1 MSIDG
6 VGAYDLISRNAMLE
20 GLFRL
25 EGGDQ
30 ILPFVRCFYGS
41 PSTYLWE
48 DEMGVTQSIPQGE
61 GGEQGDLL
69 MPLLYALG
77 QHGALLAMQARLG
90 AGEYVFA
97 YLLDIHTVTGP
108 ARVDVAHVVVEEE
121 LWSHARI
128 HLHHRK
134 TQVWSK
140 GSTELS
146 GVEAMTRA
154 AQAVK
159 NGTVVWRG
167 NPMLPTTQQG
177 LKVLGIPIGHEAFV
191 QRFLENKTTEQ
202 QVLFQ
207 RIPWVNDPQSACLLL
222 LMCGSTRAHCWL
234 RALRPEDT
242 ESFARRRRERVDMPS
257 PDSWHAE
264 CPVWCAHFGDPCT
277 LGRWAW
283 IGQRGASAP
292 CRTLDELGQLPS
304 HGQTATP
311 SHCGTHD
318 LGDATMAG
326 AG

>member
-20 GLFRL
+20 GILRM

-30 ILPFVRCFYGS
+30 ILPFVRCFYGI

-61 GGEQGDLL
+61 GDLL

-97 YLLDIHTVTGP
+97 YLHDIHTVTGP

-128 HLHHRK
+128 HLHREK

-140 GSTELS
+140 GGTELS

-167 NPMLPTTQQG
+167 NPLLPTTQQG

-191 QRFLENKTTEQ
+191 HGFLDGEQ
-202 QVLFQ
+202 
-207 RIPWVNDPQSACLLL
+207 D
-222 LMCGSTRAHCWL
+222 H
-234 RALRPEDT
+234 
-242 ESFARRRRERVDMPS
+242 
-257 PDSWHAE
+257 
-264 CPVWCAHFGDPCT
+264 
-277 LGRWAW
+277 
-283 IGQRGASAP
+283 
-292 CRTLDELGQLPS
+292 
-304 HGQTATP
+304 
-311 SHCGTHD
+311 
-318 LGDATMAG
+318 
-326 AG
+326 